1 MVRHRILLSL
11 VLVAFYQIDMR
22 ADIAESREAQVK
34 TGFLLNF
41 IKFTEWPSSRLNS
54 TEPIVVC
61 AWGRKDIDDSLKV
74 LTGEKALSHVIEVR
88 HVATTRESQACHVL
102 YIAGAESKEVEDFL
116 RSPAA
121 REILT
126 VGDDDRTG
134 RRGTLLN
141 FALENQRLVFAYRP
155 EVLAHS
161 RVRLSSRLLSLA
173 QAR

>member
-1 MVRHRILLSL
+1 
-11 VLVAFYQIDMR
+11 
-22 ADIAESREAQVK
+22 
-34 TGFLLNF
+34 
-41 IKFTEWPSSRLNS
+41 
-54 TEPIVVC
+54 VVC

-141 FALENQRLVFAYRP
+141 FALENQRVVFAYRP